1 VDLIRL
7 RAPRSKFPV
16 AGRLRDHG
24 PGRPDDGHRPPD
36 AVGSALRRPH
46 NAWSPEPVKWYDPAV
61 AFARWD
67 PIRDLLIHQRLDRF
81 APDQTGWKP
90 PVDLFETAEAYIV
103 TAELPGLTRDDLR
116 IDFHDSRLTISGI
129 RRDTGAACEHYHRL
143 ERGHG
148 TFSRAFLL
156 PQPIEVEGIVADLR
170 DGVLRVTCPKT
181 SDVEQR
187 RILVT

>member
-1 VDLIRL
+1 M
-7 RAPRSKFPV
+7 
-16 AGRLRDHG
+16 
-24 PGRPDDGHRPPD
+24 
-36 AVGSALRRPH
+36 
-46 NAWSPEPVKWYDPAV
+46 KWYDPAV

-116 IDFHDSRLTISGI
+116 IDFHDSRLTLSGI
-129 RRDTGAACEHYHRL
+129 RREDGACCEHYHRM

-148 TFSRAFLL
+148 SFSRTFHL
-156 PQPIEVEGIVADLR
+156 PLAIDAENIAADLR
-170 DGVLRVTCPKT
+170 DGVLRVTCPKST
-181 SDVEQR
+181 DAGAR
-187 RILVT
+187 RIHVS